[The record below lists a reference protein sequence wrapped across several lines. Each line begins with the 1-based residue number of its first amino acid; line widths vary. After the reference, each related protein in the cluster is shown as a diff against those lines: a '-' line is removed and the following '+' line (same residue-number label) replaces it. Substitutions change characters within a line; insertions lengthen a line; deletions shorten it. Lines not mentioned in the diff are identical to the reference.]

1 VPDHPWVDNA
11 DGAAVRIAMTVAA
24 PGAGEGR
31 LCVVTAEREGKGE
44 GLEVELAECGG
55 RRFTPI

>member
-1 VPDHPWVDNA
+1 VDNA

-31 LCVVTAEREGKGE
+31 LCSVTAEREGKGE
-44 GLEVELAECGG
+44 GLEVELAEVQRYDS
-55 RRFTPI
+55 RRSESRR